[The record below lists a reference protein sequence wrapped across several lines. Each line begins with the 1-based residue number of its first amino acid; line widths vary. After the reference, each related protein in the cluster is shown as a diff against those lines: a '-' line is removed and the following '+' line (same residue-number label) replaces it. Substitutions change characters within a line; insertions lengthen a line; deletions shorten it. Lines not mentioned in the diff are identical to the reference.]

1 MSKPRVF
8 IVHGWGGNVR
18 EGWFPWMKRELQK
31 EGCTV
36 RILAMP
42 HTQKP
47 TIRDWV
53 ATLQEAVKKPD
64 EKTFFVGHSIGCQTI
79 LRYLET
85 LPKGV
90 VTGGALMVAPFFVLK
105 GLTTTEEKNIA
116 RPWMEIP
123 IDTKDVL
130 THIRDIYA
138 IFSDND
144 EFVPLKNVALF
155 ETRLK
160 AWTRV
165 EENAGHF
172 SGSDG
177 TTALPSGLA
186 AMREML
192 AVESDKTAPKRRKKA

>member
-1 MSKPRVF
+1 
-8 IVHGWGGNVR
+8 
-18 EGWFPWMKRELQK
+18 MKQQLQK

-42 HTQKP
+42 HTHTP

-53 ATLQEAVKKPD
+53 ATLQDAVKKPD
-64 EKTFFVGHSIGCQTI
+64 EKTFFVGHSMGCQTI

-90 VTGGALMVAPFFVLK
+90 VTGGALLVAPFFTLK

-116 RPWMEIP
+116 RPWLEIP
-123 IDTKDVL
+123 IDAKEVKS
-130 THIRDIYA
+130 HIRDIYA
-138 IFSDND
+138 VFSDND

-165 EENAGHF
+165 EKNAGHF

-177 TTALPSGLA
+177 TTTLPSGLA

-192 AVESDKTAPKRRKKA
+192 IAEPEKTAPKRRKKA

>member
-8 IVHGWGGNVR
+8 IVHGWGGSVS
-18 EGWFPWMKRELQK
+18 EGWLPWMKKQLEK

-36 RILAMP
+36 RILKMP

-53 ATLQEAVKKPD
+53 ATLQDAVKKPT

-85 LPKGV
+85 LSKGQ
-90 VTGGALMVAPFFVLK
+90 VTGGALFVAPFFTLK
-105 GLTTTEEKNIA
+105 GLETTEEKNIA
-116 RPWMEIP
+116 RPWLDIP
-123 IDTKDVL
+123 IDVKDVKS
-130 THIRDIYA
+130 HIRDIYA

-144 EFVPLKNVALF
+144 PFVPLKNRDLF
-155 ETRLK
+155 ETRLH
-160 AWTRV
+160 AWTLTLKGRGHLS
-165 EENAGHF
+165 EEHGV
-172 SGSDG
+172 
-177 TTALPSGLA
+177 TELPEGLA